1 MNYRSF
7 ALLAASLTLI
17 GGGCSKISDRFQAA
31 PPPAATST
39 AEVAPPDLT
48 GAEYFL
54 RSRDDVAPGQLDV
67 TNQTLFAKTKNGQI
81 VPVIKDVHEA
91 LGGKLLATSFL
102 VQVKELPQTLRYV
115 YFVNSLENSS
125 MIAHQMYAFDT
136 ETKKFAELP
145 VTFVTSRSQIADLKF
160 SPDHTK
166 VAVFEDVEGQTE
178 NVDIFDIATGG
189 ILNRFTVSI
198 KQTIA
203 DPDNSDLRP
212 VISDETKWVDN
223 TKFSVAI
230 FDRTQEPSGKN
241 KPVDTVV
248 IDTAAILDTSKF
260 ENLIYTY
267 APNIDT
273 LFARPTDK
281 LVSKAVL
288 SGIALVAYSAD
299 LGGNTRVLPGVTQE
313 SPFVFFAQMVGP
325 DSEMFV
331 GIFEKRTGKMISTK
345 PLEGKMVNH
354 SVLSKSGRSLA
365 IFSMMEKTM
374 DIQLV
379 DLVTLHSYKKSIELN
394 GLSPNEVLVGMI
406 DSLTGLTEGSVTYGP
421 NKWLDDKTFSFNLYE
436 VVDITKKADK
446 NGKFSVKQPLA
457 KTIKIKFE

>member
-17 GGGCSKISDRFQAA
+17 GGGCSKISDRFQSA
-31 PPPAATST
+31 PPTVATST

-91 LGGKLLATSFL
+91 LGGKLSSTSFL
-102 VQVKELPQTLRYV
+102 VQVKELPQTLRYI
-115 YFVNSLENSS
+115 YFVNSLEGSNAV
-125 MIAHQMYAFDT
+125 AHQLYVFDT
-136 ETKKFAELP
+136 EMKKFADLP
-145 VTFVTSRSQIADLKF
+145 LMFVTSIPQFADLKF

-166 VAVFEDVEGQTE
+166 VTVFEGAEGQIETV
-178 NVDIFDIATGG
+178 NIFDIATGE
-189 ILNRFTVSI
+189 IVNRFLASN
-198 KQTIA
+198 KQTILI
-203 DPDNSDLRP
+203 PDNSGARLKN
-212 VISDETKWVDN
+212 SDETKWIDN
-223 TKFSVAI
+223 TKFSVAL
-230 FDRTQEPSGKN
+230 FDRTEKSNGNN

-260 ENLIYTY
+260 ENLKYSY
-267 APNIDT
+267 DENIDT
-273 LFARPTDK
+273 LFARPMDK
-281 LVSKAVL
+281 EVAVAVLNRVSKNIETGDVE
-288 SGIALVAYSAD
+288 GQIAIYS
-299 LGGNTRVLPGVTQE
+299 GVTQE
-313 SPFVFFAQMVGP
+313 SPFVFFKQTIGK

-406 DSLTGLTEGSVTYGP
+406 DSLTGMTEGSVTYGP